1 MGVSR
6 VNVHRE
12 VSMLAKCSVGR
23 AVTERRRLDDRR
35 NRVQLTVQLVARPTA
50 HVTTC
55 DAMRRLVDQ
64 RQVVVQPANA

>member
-1 MGVSR
+1 MIR

-23 AVTERRRLDDRR
+23 VATERHRLGDRR
-35 NRVQLTVQLVARPTA
+35 NRVQLTVQLVAQLTA

-64 RQVVVQPANA
+64 RQVVVRPANA